1 MRIFVQL
8 LFAALIALQA
18 MAWADT
24 PQSAATQDHSD
35 YFPPRGEWADISA
48 LDAGFNPQRLAAAV
62 SLAEASTVLEP
73 RDLGVAI
80 RNSYEDREPD
90 YRVLGPTGE
99 RNQGSGVILSGGRM
113 VAQWGDTRQPE
124 MTFSVV
130 KSYLSTIAS
139 LAWRDGLIAD
149 LDQAVHQLVRG
160 PLFDSAHNQKITW
173 RHLLNQTS
181 DWSGE
186 LWDVDDWADRPVGDN
201 PAQWPNRNLHEPGSH
216 YKYNDVRVNLLALS
230 LLEVMREPLP
240 VILREQIMNPI
251 GASPTWRWHG
261 YENSW
266 VTLDGQRIQSVSGG
280 GHFGGG
286 LFISTLDH
294 ARFGL
299 LFLRQGRWAGQQI
312 VPKEW
317 LAMAREPTPVKT
329 DYGFMW
335 WLNTDQKRIPAA
347 PASAYF
353 ALGYGGNV
361 IYIDEENDLVVVL
374 RWIPEWED
382 VITAILEARAT

>member
-1 MRIFVQL
+1 MRVILQL
-8 LFAALIALQA
+8 FLAALIGLQA
-18 MAWADT
+18 NAWADT
-24 PQSAATQDHSD
+24 PYKAEAQNNSD
-35 YFPPRGEWADISA
+35 YFPPRGEWAGISA
-48 LDAGFNPQRLAAAV
+48 ADAGFDPQGLEAAV

-73 RDLGVAI
+73 TDLGVAI
-80 RNSYEDREPD
+80 LNSYADREPN
-90 YRVLGPTGE
+90 YRVLGPTGK
-99 RNQGSGVILSGGRM
+99 RSQGSGVILSGGRI
-113 VAQWGDTRQPE
+113 VAQWGDTGQPE

-130 KSYLSTIAS
+130 KSYLSTLVG
-139 LAWRDGLIAD
+139 LAWRDGLIPD
-149 LDQAVHQLVRG
+149 LDQPVYQLVRS
-160 PLFDSAHNQKITW
+160 PLFDSEHNRKVTW
-173 RHLLNQTS
+173 RQLLNQTS

-186 LWDVDDWADRPVGDN
+186 LWDVHDWADRPVGDD
-201 PAQWPNRNLHEPGSH
+201 PALWPNRELFEPGTH
-216 YKYNDVRVNLLALS
+216 FKYNDVRINLLAFS

-251 GASPTWRWHG
+251 GASPTWRWYG

-299 LFLRQGRWAGQQI
+299 LFLRQGRWAERQI
-312 VPKEW
+312 VPFEW
-317 LAMAREPTPVKT
+317 LAMVREPTPVKT
-329 DYGFMW
+329 DYGYLW
-335 WLNTDQKRIPAA
+335 WLNTDQERLPTA
-347 PASAYF
+347 PESAYF

-374 RWIPEWED
+374 RWIPEWEN
-382 VITAILEARAT
+382 VITAIMEAKVS